1 MARDHRLNLGRYIT
15 SPFETKVKLN
25 FHQLFAAKPEVGDA
39 PWVPSRLSSAD
50 LLNKLQTRKLKLNPN
65 LNFVG
70 NDSVEYQMFAGLGHF
85 NRERDYDFQSGRPR
99 TEQNPRQQPDFTDM
113 WVDAYN
119 LSPTLNPEKK
129 AKNPMPRAANP
140 DPKGFIMA
148 QAESRVES
156 EAEGNVS
163 VAQLLA
169 EKSKESPKPEA
180 NTTETKPPA
189 SQQEVKNQQQQ
200 QQKKA

>member
-1 MARDHRLNLGRYIT
+1 MAKDHRLNLGRYIT

-25 FHQLFAAKPEVGDA
+25 FHQLFAAKPEGGDA
-39 PWVPSRLSSAD
+39 PWVPSRLSSGD

-70 NDSVEYQMFAGLGHF
+70 EDSVEYQMFAGLGHF

-99 TEQNPRQQPDFTDM
+99 TERNPRQQPDFTDF
-113 WVDAYN
+113 WVEAYN
-119 LSPTLNPEKK
+119 LSPTLNPDKK

-148 QAESRVES
+148 QAESRVEN
-156 EAEGNVS
+156 EAEGNLS
-163 VAQLLA
+163 VAQLLE
-169 EKSKESPKPEA
+169 EKSKEPSE
-180 NTTETKPPA
+180 TETKSPV
-189 SQQEVKNQQQQ
+189 SQQEVENQQ

>member
-1 MARDHRLNLGRYIT
+1 MAKDHRLNLGRYIT

-39 PWVPSRLSSAD
+39 PWVPSRLSSGD

-85 NRERDYDFQSGRPR
+85 NRERDYDFQTGRPR
-99 TEQNPRQQPDFTDM
+99 TERNPRQQPDFTDF
-113 WVDAYN
+113 WVEAYN
-119 LSPTLNPEKK
+119 LSPTLNPDKK

-148 QAESRVES
+148 QAESRVEN
-156 EAEGNVS
+156 EVEGNLS
-163 VAQLLA
+163 VAQLL
-169 EKSKESPKPEA
+169 KEEPKEPS
-180 NTTETKPPA
+180 ETKIKAPG
-189 SQQEVKNQQQQ
+189 SQQEVKNQQQEE
-200 QQKKA
+200 A

>member
-25 FHQLFAAKPEVGDA
+25 FHQLFTAKPEVGDA

-85 NRERDYDFQSGRPR
+85 NRERDYDTNANMALITKAEAARVLLKDGLCVLLRRPLPWSLQVR
-99 TEQNPRQQPDFTDM
+99 ER
-113 WVDAYN
+113 
-119 LSPTLNPEKK
+119 
-129 AKNPMPRAANP
+129 
-140 DPKGFIMA
+140 
-148 QAESRVES
+148 
-156 EAEGNVS
+156 
-163 VAQLLA
+163 LLLL
-169 EKSKESPKPEA
+169 
-180 NTTETKPPA
+180 
-189 SQQEVKNQQQQ
+189 
-200 QQKKA
+200 